1 MCKEGLENEDQ
12 LKFLDEV
19 VQEMDKRRKNPHEYE
34 GKSLMLDAPAGHG
47 KTFLLETIH
56 AYGNMKE
63 NEDLVLCSAYSG
75 NIIEDIIFIF
85 KSF

>member
-19 VQEMDKRRKNPHEYE
+19 VKEMDKRRKDPHEYE
-34 GKSLMLDAPAGHG
+34 GKALLLDAPAGHG
-47 KTFLLETIH
+47 KTFTLETIH
-56 AYGNMKE
+56 AYGNMEE

-75 NIIEDIIFIF
+75 NTMNNSMFIF
-85 KSF
+85 E

>member
-19 VQEMDKRRKNPHEYE
+19 VKEMDKRRKNPHEYE
-34 GKSLMLDAPAGHG
+34 GKALMLDAPAGYG

-56 AYGNMKE
+56 AYGNMEK
-63 NEDLVLCSAYSG
+63 NEDLVLCSAFSG
-75 NIIEDIIFIF
+75 ININKTIFIF
-85 KSF
+85 E

>member
-1 MCKEGLENEDQ
+1 MENEDQ

-19 VQEMDKRRKNPHEYE
+19 VKEMDERRKDPHEYK
-34 GKSLMLDAPAGHG
+34 GKALMLDAPAGYG

-56 AYGNMKE
+56 AYGNMKK

-75 NIIEDIIFIF
+75 KLIYRIFFIECF
-85 KSF
+85 